1 MYVRSSLIVQ
11 EILDFVRKSTI
22 ELSELIKKM
31 YDSIILSFILNT
43 NETQNYQG
51 NSQWTIPGLFCVQ
64 VQVNLFQTHLFLQQL
79 THNMTKDCSLNYKF
93 RTWKLQAQ
101 NTLRTFCVHKLFWMS
116 KQKRKNNICTQHVLS
131 L

>member
-51 NSQWTIPGLFCVQ
+51 NSQWTIPGLICVQ

-79 THNMTKDCSLNYKF
+79 THNMTKD
-93 RTWKLQAQ
+93 
-101 NTLRTFCVHKLFWMS
+101 
-116 KQKRKNNICTQHVLS
+116 
-131 L
+131 

>member
-43 NETQNYQG
+43 NKTQNYQG
-51 NSQWTIPGLFCVQ
+51 NSQWTVPGLISV
-64 VQVNLFQTHLFLQQL
+64 
-79 THNMTKDCSLNYKF
+79 
-93 RTWKLQAQ
+93 QAQ
-101 NTLRTFCVHKLFWMS
+101 E
-116 KQKRKNNICTQHVLS
+116 
-131 L
+131 